1 MGERLEGGDPR
12 IKDQGPGISLDSNPY
27 LFVVGCP
34 RSGTTLL
41 QRMLDNHPR
50 LAVANDTHFI
60 PRVIDGVPPGVD
72 QPLTPEL
79 VERVRTYKRFYRM
92 ELPDAAVY
100 DAAKRSRTYTQF
112 VGALYSEHGRLR
124 GKPLAG
130 EKTPD
135 YVRRLPFLHAL
146 FPRARTVHIIR
157 DGRDV
162 ALSALEWGRKDR
174 GPGRLKLWWEEPV
187 AVCALWW
194 RWQVGTGRRDGR
206 TLGADLYREVRYED
220 LVAHP
225 GAMLQDL
232 ARFLDL
238 PFSRDMLAYHEGK
251 VRYAPGLSAKKAW
264 LPPVQGLRSW
274 RARMPGRD
282 LELFEALAGDLLSEL
297 GYELGAGATSP
308 EVVAVSERCR
318 EWWDSE
324 MARRK
329 AKESRRMAGS
339 RTG

>member
-1 MGERLEGGDPR
+1 VGDRPIGR
-12 IKDQGPGISLDSNPY
+12 NPY

-41 QRMLDNHPR
+41 QRMLDNHPI

-60 PRVIDGVPPGVD
+60 PRVIDGLPPDVD
-72 QPLTPEL
+72 PPLNPEL

-100 DAAKRSRTYTQF
+100 EAAKKCGTYREF
-112 VGALYSEHGRLR
+112 VGSLYSELGRLR

-146 FPRARTVHIIR
+146 FPRTKTIHIIR

-162 ALSALEWGRKDR
+162 ALSALEWAREDR
-174 GPGRLKLWWEEPV
+174 GPGRLELWWEEPV

-194 RWQVGTGRRDGR
+194 RWQVGMGRRDGKE
-206 TLGADLYREVRYED
+206 LGPDLYREVTYED
-220 LVAHP
+220 LAAHP
-225 GAMLQDL
+225 EAVLRDL
-232 ARFLDL
+232 TNFLDL
-238 PFSRDMLAYHEGK
+238 PFSRKMLAYHEGK
-251 VRYAPGLSAKKAW
+251 VRSELGLSAKKAW
-264 LPPVQGLRSW
+264 LPPVVGLRSW
-274 RARMPGRD
+274 RARMPERD
-282 LELFEALAGDLLSEL
+282 LQLFEALAGDLLCEL
-297 GYELGAGATSP
+297 GYELGAKDPSP
-308 EVVAVSERCR
+308 EVLAVAKRCQG
-318 EWWDSE
+318 WWVSE

-329 AKESRRMAGS
+329 AKELRGMARS
-339 RTG
+339 Q

>member
-1 MGERLEGGDPR
+1 
-12 IKDQGPGISLDSNPY
+12 
-27 LFVVGCP
+27 
-34 RSGTTLL
+34 
-41 QRMLDNHPR
+41 MLDNHPR

-60 PRVIDGVPPGVD
+60 PRVVDGVPPGVD
-72 QPLTPEL
+72 PPLTPEL

-100 DAAKRSRTYTQF
+100 EAAEKSATYREF

-146 FPRARTVHIIR
+146 FPRARTIHIIR

-162 ALSALEWGRKDR
+162 ALSALEWIRRDR
-174 GPGRLKLWWEEPV
+174 WPGRLELWWEEPV

-194 RWQVGTGRRDGR
+194 RWQVGTGRRDGGE
-206 TLGADLYREVRYED
+206 LGPDLYSEVKYED
-220 LVAHP
+220 LVARP
-225 GAMLQDL
+225 EPVLRDL
-232 ARFLDL
+232 VDFLDL

-251 VRYAPGLSAKKAW
+251 VRNEPGLSAKKAW
-264 LPPVQGLRSW
+264 LPPIQGLRSW
-274 RARMPGRD
+274 RARMLERD

-297 GYELGAGATSP
+297 GYESGAGAPSP
-308 EVVAVSERCR
+308 EVLAVAERVHHVHR
-318 EWWDSE
+318 QHHLVERGLLGG
-324 MARRK
+324 RR
-329 AKESRRMAGS
+329 RRAHV
-339 RTG
+339 RA